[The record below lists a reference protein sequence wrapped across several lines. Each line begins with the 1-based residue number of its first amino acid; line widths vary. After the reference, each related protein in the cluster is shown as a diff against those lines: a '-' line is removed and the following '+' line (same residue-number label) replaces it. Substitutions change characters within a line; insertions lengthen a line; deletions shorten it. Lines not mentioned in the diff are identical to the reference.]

1 MSGQVQGCVGE
12 RRVPREQPCHHGERG
27 ALIPLGA
34 ALDWL
39 EERSGA
45 GLAGPRTFIWLLTGT
60 EPVLVLGVLLGF
72 YTETGYYS

>member
-27 ALIPLGA
+27 ALVPLGA

-45 GLAGPRTFIWLLTGT
+45 SLAGPGLISWLLTGT
-60 EPVLVLGVLLGF
+60 EPFLVLGVSLGVL
-72 YTETGYYS
+72 TKL

>member
-1 MSGQVQGCVGE
+1 MPVEEPG
-12 RRVPREQPCHHGERG
+12 HDGERG
-27 ALIPLGA
+27 ALVPLGA

-45 GLAGPRTFIWLLTGT
+45 GLAGPRTFNWLLTGT

-72 YTETGYYS
+72 